1 MMRTMCGLFAAAAL
15 LTVGATG
22 VSAQFG
28 RDSEPLP
35 SAVRV
40 NEIPAGAVE
49 VDEAV
54 KSAKQGQEI
63 VLRGRIAQVKDAFAK
78 DRAVF
83 TLSDDAAVAACCP
96 KDGSLMDKCAIP
108 ATSQATIHVI
118 DRRGQVMR
126 GSIDKGGLKPGA
138 EVFVVGKVAGAE
150 GSDGLVVHATGI
162 HVPRD
167 SVPAGFFLRETPES
181 AKDLSDVRM
190 SGEVKKGD
198 TVAVRGVI
206 GGSSQPFVK
215 DRAVFTLMG
224 SALKPCS
231 ANPEDKCTQPWDYCC
246 ETRADIAANSATI
259 RVVNDRGQPLRTD
272 IKGRAGLKE
281 LSEVV
286 VVGKVAETSRGALI
300 LDAEGIYPVTSEP
313 PAGG

>member
-1 MMRTMCGLFAAAAL
+1 MMRAMCGLFAAAVL
-15 LTVGATG
+15 FTGASG
-22 VSAQFG
+22 AWAQFG
-28 RDSEPLP
+28 RDNEPLP

-40 NEIPAGAVE
+40 NEIPASAVE
-49 VDEAV
+49 VSEAV
-54 KSAKQGQEI
+54 KAAQQGQEI

-96 KDGSLMDKCAIP
+96 KDGTLMEKCTFP
-108 ATSQATIHVI
+108 SGSKATIQVV

-126 GSIDKGGLKPGA
+126 GSIAEKGGLKPGA
-138 EVFVVGKVAGAE
+138 EVFVVGKVSSTG
-150 GSDGLVVHATGI
+150 GSEGLVVDATGI

-167 SVPAGFFLRETPES
+167 SMPAGFFLREQPRD
-181 AKDLSDVRM
+181 ARDLSEVRKD
-190 SGEVKKGD
+190 GKYKKGD

-206 GGSSQPFVK
+206 GGSSQPFVPE
-215 DRAVFTLMG
+215 RAVFTLMG

-272 IKGRAGLKE
+272 IKGRSGLKE

-286 VVGKVAETSRGALI
+286 VVGKVAETSRGTLI
-300 LDAEGIYPVTSEP
+300 LDAQAIYPL
-313 PAGG
+313 GG